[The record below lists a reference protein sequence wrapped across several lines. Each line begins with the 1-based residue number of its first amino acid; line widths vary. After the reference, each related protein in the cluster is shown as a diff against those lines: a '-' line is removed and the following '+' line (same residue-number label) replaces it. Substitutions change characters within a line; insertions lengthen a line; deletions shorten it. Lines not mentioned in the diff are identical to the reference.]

1 MVSGRAV
8 VGIYRGAGGERDC
21 AGGSGGKE
29 GSRKERSRKE
39 RSRQKRREGREK
51 RGRSEAGG
59 STDLD
64 DFSGGR
70 RGLAIDTAGDG
81 YRRISLVE
89 RRETDCV
96 YSGEPG
102 KQEGERAEGK
112 IQRLRSVRGRFPAE
126 PTVGS

>member
-8 VGIYRGAGGERDC
+8 VGVYRRAGGERDC
-21 AGGSGGKE
+21 ARGSGGKE
-29 GSRKERSRKE
+29 GSRKEG
-39 RSRQKRREGREK
+39 SRQKRREGREK
-51 RGRSEAGG
+51 RGRREAGG
-59 STDLD
+59 STDLG

-70 RGLAIDTAGDG
+70 RGLAIDTAGNG

-112 IQRLRSVRGRFPAE
+112 IQRLRSVRGRF
-126 PTVGS
+126 